1 MNSLNFSLF
10 LAYRLSQIMVLLRMF
25 FIFDVKKK
33 KKKGQTQI
41 RHSYSQTKFCWKGG
55 FVMLGSDRLTTPETP
70 SITPLKLLYVFLGTN
85 N

>member
-10 LAYRLSQIMVLLRMF
+10 LAYRQSQIMVLLRMF
-25 FIFDVKKK
+25 FIFDVK

-70 SITPLKLLYVFLGTN
+70 SITPLKLFYVFLGTN

>member
-10 LAYRLSQIMVLLRMF
+10 LAYRQSQIMMLLRMF

-33 KKKGQTQI
+33 KKRQTQI

>member
-33 KKKGQTQI
+33 KKKDKLK
-41 RHSYSQTKFCWKGG
+41 S
-55 FVMLGSDRLTTPETP
+55 ETP
-70 SITPLKLLYVFLGTN
+70 IPKPNFVGRVGLLCLVLIV
-85 N
+85 